1 MVNSVEGRAYIEQSE
16 QGNIALVDCCTNV
29 RNNFEHR
36 RLSGVELP
44 EAGLDLTL
52 KSLNCYKHLTYFM
65 VFMLFSNTAE
75 CCNYEQ
81 IINAN
86 VMSQLLKSRQLQ
98 GGFAPLTA

>member
-1 MVNSVEGRAYIEQSE
+1 M
-16 QGNIALVDCCTNV
+16 LL
-29 RNNFEHR
+29 NFEIKIKNKLITNYKTSFNSTR
-36 RLSGVELP
+36 P
-44 EAGLDLTL
+44 NLTL
-52 KSLNCYKHLTYFM
+52 KSLNCYKYLTYFM

-98 GGFAPLTA
+98 GGFAPLTP